1 MKELFNENEIKTKQ
15 IKTEP
20 LAKLSGYTSE
30 QYLDDVLDFFYTSG
44 RCYDSKKNFNDF
56 RIIDERSLQKDS
68 DVKFIKE
75 TEKYN
80 FNIIERYILLYLAV
94 SELKR
99 HSRNSQNEIIEMLID
114 NKVAKPS
121 IIVKLL
127 NDDSKLFK
135 SKCIKYKRSLPFE
148 DRTIEIDRKL
158 SDILFNNVF
167 EEQEQKKKGEKKEQK
182 LRIMPNELYNK
193 LKKYVMGQ
201 DSAIKNISAALY
213 EHILKCEINQANES
227 KDKLDKTNTL
237 IIGPTGTGKTF
248 ICNTLSKI
256 LDIPI
261 YVADAS
267 QMTETGYVGLSPDSI
282 FVALEKRCRANM
294 KGNKFPISIIYVDEI
309 DKIAFRN
316 DNKGEVGNKA
326 VQEEFL
332 KIFESSKYFCDGGR
346 FAPPR
351 EYDIS
356 NVMFILGGAFSGLD
370 KIIEKR
376 KNTNKENKIG
386 FFKED
391 FEEHSND
398 INVLQQTTT
407 EDLIEY
413 GFMHEF
419 IGRLPNKV
427 ILNPLTKESLIK
439 ILTESQNNVIYQY
452 KQIFKEAGINL
463 EILNETIEYVAEY
476 AIKNN
481 TGARGL
487 KSILGSILN
496 RVLFESASNGQKDFV
511 LTPELIHV

>member
-1 MKELFNENEIKTKQ
+1 MKELFNEKEIKTKQ
-15 IKTEP
+15 PNTDP
-20 LAKLSGYTSE
+20 LAKFSGYNSE
-30 QYLDDVLDFFYTSG
+30 QYLDDVLDFFYAAG
-44 RCYDSKKNFNDF
+44 RFYDAKKKFSDF
-56 RIIDERSLQKDS
+56 KIIDERSLQKNS

-75 TEKYN
+75 IEKYN
-80 FNIIERYILLYLAV
+80 FNIFERYILLYLAV

-99 HSRNSQNEIIEMLID
+99 HGRNSKSEIIEMLIE

-127 NDDSKLFK
+127 NKNSKLFK
-135 SKCIKYKRSLPFE
+135 SKCVRYKRSVPFE
-148 DRTIEIDRKL
+148 ENVIEIDNKL
-158 SDILFNNVF
+158 VDILFNNIS
-167 EEQEQKKKGEKKEQK
+167 EETEKIKKEDKKEQK
-182 LRIMPNELYNK
+182 LKIMPNEIYNK
-193 LKKYVMGQ
+193 LNKYVIGQ
-201 DSAIKNISAALY
+201 ESAIKNIAAAVY
-213 EHILKCEINQANES
+213 EHILKCEINQTNES

-282 FVALEKRCRANM
+282 FLSLEKRCRQTM
-294 KGNKFPISIIYVDEI
+294 KTNKFPVSIIYIDEV
-309 DKIAFRN
+309 DKIAFKN

-332 KIFESSKYFCDGGR
+332 KIFESNIYFCDGGR

-376 KNTNKENKIG
+376 VKMNKENKIG

-391 FEEHSND
+391 VAEQDND
-398 INVLQQTTT
+398 TNILQQTVT

-427 ILNPLTKESLIK
+427 ILNPLNKESLIK
-439 ILTESQNNVIYQY
+439 ILTESQNNIIYQY

-463 EILNETIEYVAEY
+463 EVLNETIEYVAES

-487 KSILGSILN
+487 KNILGSVLN
-496 RVLFESASNGQKDFV
+496 RVLFESVSNGQKDFV
-511 LTPELIHV
+511 LTPELMQV

>member
-1 MKELFNENEIKTKQ
+1 MKELFNENEVKTEQKN
-15 IKTEP
+15 KEP
-20 LAKLSGYTSE
+20 LAKFPGYTSE
-30 QYLDDVLDFFYTSG
+30 EYLDDVLDFFYSG
-44 RCYDSKKNFNDF
+44 RYNKEVYSDF
-56 RIIDERSLQKDS
+56 KHIDERSFQKDS
-68 DVKFIKE
+68 NVKFVKEIK
-75 TEKYN
+75 KYN
-80 FNIIERYILLYLAV
+80 FNIFERYVLLYIAISKMRRHGIRKSDLIERLI
-94 SELKR
+94 EKR
-99 HSRNSQNEIIEMLID
+99 L
-114 NKVAKPS
+114 AKPS
-121 IIVKLL
+121 VIVKILSE
-127 NDDSKLFK
+127 NSKLFK
-135 SKCIKYKRSLPFE
+135 SKCIIYGKTNPYE
-148 DRTIEIDRKL
+148 DGILEIDDK
-158 SDILFNNVF
+158 LFNALVNTDF
-167 EEQEQKKKGEKKEQK
+167 EETKKINKKDKKERK
-182 LRIMPNELYNK
+182 FNIKPNEIYTELN
-193 LKKYVMGQ
+193 KYVIGQ
-201 DSAIKNISAALY
+201 NNATKSITAAVY
-213 EHILKCEINQANES
+213 EHIIKCEINKKTDS